1 MAAVGRVV
9 KWAGLLVLLLAVFGA
24 GWLMAKTGMGST
36 FDPRTLPEVER
47 QFVEKMNGAALVGR
61 FTIRG
66 RDDRAAAPDRYDL
79 YGVDKVG
86 PDQWRFNAKIGE
98 NGATLP
104 IVVTMKFVDDTPV
117 ILMTGATIPGM
128 GTFTARV
135 FFYGDE
141 YAGTWSH
148 DGRGGGHMF
157 GRIEKGAAAEVGREI
172 FEPPEAAWLQPGQ
185 ISERHAATDAER
197 PRPAALP
204 DES

>member
-1 MAAVGRVV
+1 MAAVGRGGT
-9 KWAGLLVLLLAVFGA
+9 WAGLLVLLVAVFAA
-24 GWLMAKTGMGST
+24 GWLMAKTGMGSK
-36 FDPRTLPEVER
+36 FDPGTLPEVER

-61 FTIRG
+61 FTVSG
-66 RDDRAAAPDRYDL
+66 REDRPAQTDRYDL

-157 GRIEKGAAAEVGREI
+157 GRIEKGAA
-172 FEPPEAAWLQPGQ
+172 QKN
-185 ISERHAATDAER
+185 
-197 PRPAALP
+197 
-204 DES
+204 